1 MLCSERDWA
10 KAEDSFDVMDS
21 IMNYMAL
28 VHACRPWS
36 YEGVHI
42 SNNKMMPDIYDP
54 RPGVVEMPAR
64 R

>member
-1 MLCSERDWA
+1 MLSSERDWA

-36 YEGVHI
+36 YEGFTYR
-42 SNNKMMPDIYDP
+42 NNKMIPDIL
-54 RPGVVEMPAR
+54 
-64 R
+64 